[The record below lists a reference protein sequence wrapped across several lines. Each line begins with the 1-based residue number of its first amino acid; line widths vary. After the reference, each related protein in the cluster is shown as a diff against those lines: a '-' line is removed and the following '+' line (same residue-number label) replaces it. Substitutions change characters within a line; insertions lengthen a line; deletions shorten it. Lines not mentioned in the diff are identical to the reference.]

1 MEIQKHTKYKNIEN
15 IQESR
20 DLEVTRRMFNML
32 NWNPPKEKMNEKRY
46 CLKSND

>member
-32 NWNPPKEKMNEKRY
+32 NWNPPKRKDE
-46 CLKSND
+46 